1 MIVVK
6 TQQELDAALAADA
19 ASVIVIDAPRGV
31 WLSLSHSG
39 NATVEAW
46 DNSTVEARG
55 DAAVRAWDNATVRA
69 SGNVT
74 VEARGDAAVR
84 ARDNVTVRASGN
96 STVEAWGNV
105 TAWASGNSTVRASGN
120 AAVQAWGNST
130 VEAWGNATVEA
141 WDNSTVEAR
150 GDAAVRASG
159 NSTVEARGNAAVRAS
174 GNSTVE
180 ARGNAAVRAWDNA
193 IVRASG
199 NAAVEASGNVTVEAR
214 DNVTVR
220 AASHVAVHLHSAS
233 ARVDGGVVI
242 DVTAVHDHVESWLAY
257 RGIDVADGTAIVY
270 KYVRGNYGSHH
281 GVTYAIGETV
291 ESADWE
297 PSRTCGHGLH
307 FGATPTEARQY
318 GADRHDP
325 GDERWLACEIDVA
338 DAVVVGGNKIKAKA
352 CRVLH
357 EVTLDGERVEEA
369 S

>member
-39 NATVEAW
+39 N
-46 DNSTVEARG
+46 STVEARG
-55 DAAVRAWDNATVRA
+55 NAA
-69 SGNVT
+69 
-74 VEARGDAAVR
+74 
-84 ARDNVTVRASGN
+84 
-96 STVEAWGNV
+96 VEAWGNAAV
-105 TAWASGNSTVRASGN
+105 EAWGNATAWASGNSTVRASGN
-120 AAVQAWGNST
+120 AAVQ
-130 VEAWGNATVEA
+130 AWGNATVEA

-159 NSTVEARGNAAVRAS
+159 NSTVEARGNATVRAW
-174 GNSTVE
+174 GNST
-180 ARGNAAVRAWDNA
+180 
-193 IVRASG
+193 VRASG